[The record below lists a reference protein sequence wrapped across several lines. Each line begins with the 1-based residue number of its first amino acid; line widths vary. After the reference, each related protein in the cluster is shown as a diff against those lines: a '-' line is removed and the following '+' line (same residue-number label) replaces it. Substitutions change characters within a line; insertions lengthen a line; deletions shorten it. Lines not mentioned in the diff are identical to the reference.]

1 MNLDMFLVQPQ
12 KGDPSNWVETS
23 MTGDGSDNMIG
34 IAVDSL
40 REGEEEGIVSA
51 IREMLQGGVILPSF
65 LPIAP

>member
-40 REGEEEGIVSA
+40 REGEEEVIVSA
-51 IREMLQGGVILPSF
+51 IREMLR
-65 LPIAP
+65 

>member
-1 MNLDMFLVQPQ
+1 
-12 KGDPSNWVETS
+12 